1 MVHPLSPIE
10 EIRQL
15 VDQLVDGQ
23 LNAAGYARIE
33 ALILQDQRCLQK
45 YVERLDFHSE
55 LVEQAENKSP
65 ETAVL
70 DGLRK
75 FEIAAKARDR
85 RRNRL
90 TKLSLA
96 ACTLALTIAL
106 AWLYHTSSLWIAA
119 PMGRI
124 ASLSVDLRTQR
135 TPLELGQVIRQNETI
150 SITAGIASIQLP
162 DVMLDLI
169 APASIRFERRGHVY
183 LTTGKV
189 IANVQQ
195 PAIGFTVRTPD
206 TEVVDLGT
214 EFLVQHQPQA
224 GTEVS
229 VRRGRAQASLLDWR
243 NQSVKVLELT
253 ANRSA
258 HLHRHGEIAREVDFE
273 PAAFDSMDET
283 RGGIRSI
290 DGNLRTSTLRYRS
303 FRADRI
309 TTPNHL
315 LVIPEQQNI
324 QLDADLVLNGLQG
337 PTRIPAGSIV
347 SSYLVHFDPT
357 DLGKLAPRGAIS
369 FFGTIAAVVGSAEDL
384 AATDRRFGLKD
395 TFYETES
402 FRELELDEDEIQI
415 SDDRKT
421 LSFYFGTSPPH
432 YLDEARIF
440 VVSQSP

>member
-1 MVHPLSPIE
+1 MIHPLSPIE

-33 ALILQDQRCLQK
+33 ALIMHDQRCLQM

-55 LVEQAENKSP
+55 LVEQAEHKSP

-75 FEIAAKARDR
+75 FEIAAHARDH

-90 TKLSLA
+90 TNLSLA
-96 ACTLALTIAL
+96 TCALVLTAL
-106 AWLYHTSSLWIAA
+106 SVWLYHTWLWNAV
-119 PMGRI
+119 PVGRI
-124 ASLSVDLRTQR
+124 ASLSADLQTDGV
-135 TPLELGQVIRQNETI
+135 PLELGQIIRQNETI
-150 SITAGIASIQLP
+150 SIAQGIASIQLP
-162 DVMLDLI
+162 DVMIDLI
-169 APASIRFERRGHVY
+169 APASIRFEHRGRIY

-206 TEVVDLGT
+206 SEVVDLGT
-214 EFLVQHQPQA
+214 EFLVQHHPQA

-229 VRRGRAQASLLDWR
+229 VRRGRAQACLLDWR
-243 NQSVKVLELT
+243 RQSVKVLELT

-258 HLHRHGEIAREVDFE
+258 RLRREGDIAREVNFE
-273 PAAFDSMDET
+273 PEVFHSVDET

-315 LVIPEQQNI
+315 LVIPERQNV
-324 QLDADLVLNGLQG
+324 QLDADLLLNSLQG
-337 PTRIPAGSIV
+337 PVRIPAGSIV

-357 DLGKLAPRGAIS
+357 DLGKLAPRGAIT
-369 FFGTIAAVVGSAEDL
+369 FFGTIAAVVGTSEEL
-384 AATDRRFGLKD
+384 AATDIHFGLEE
-395 TFYETES
+395 TFYETAE